1 MRKQQQDDQVRRAKN
16 ALRRVE
22 QQSEKIL
29 GAGTSDTQGGE
40 NDPIDLWGKRI
51 GRVIGYAIVI
61 ILIWQLTTTYFFK

>member
-1 MRKQQQDDQVRRAKN
+1 MKKQEQDDQVRRAKA

-29 GAGTSDTQGGE
+29 GAGTSQSDSDK
-40 NDPIDLWGKRI
+40 NDSIDLWGKRI
-51 GRVIGYAIVI
+51 GRAIGYVIVI

>member
-1 MRKQQQDDQVRRAKN
+1 MKKQEHDDQVRRAK
-16 ALRRVE
+16 ADLRRVE

-29 GAGTSDTQGGE
+29 GAGTRQSDSDE

-51 GRVIGYAIVI
+51 GRGIGYVIVI